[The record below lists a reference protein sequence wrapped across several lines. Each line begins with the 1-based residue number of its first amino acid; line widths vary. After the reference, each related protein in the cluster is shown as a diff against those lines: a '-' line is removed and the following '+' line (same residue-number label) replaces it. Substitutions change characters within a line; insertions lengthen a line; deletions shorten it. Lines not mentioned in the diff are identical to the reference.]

1 MRRLLLAVVLL
12 LAPCGTVAAQ
22 TPARPAPARAP
33 EPPLRRWF
41 EFQQFVLS
49 TRYRFISNSADVT
62 TSNHQQYREQIRF
75 RFNVDARKRYTLNAG
90 VFTGTQYIAS
100 WNNLGPGTGD
110 FDGKS
115 HYMRQLY
122 FAATPVSG
130 LEGQIGSLF
139 VSRGEHTEFTSYD
152 DDGWVTGGRLSVR
165 RPKSF
170 YLDELSLTR
179 GAVASTTTPNLWK
192 RWDDLEDLN
201 YTQVLAAKRFS
212 QVVATSMEY
221 TKHRT
226 TDTLRAAV
234 ALRFKAGS
242 PLSALRWEQY
252 ARLSEPDGAG
262 FVVTAER
269 PVTKWV
275 RLQGGY
281 ATVDERYGGLN
292 ADRIQR
298 GRRVFAIANVPI
310 HGPLSASFFT
320 THAFDAD
327 YTISNKTR
335 FDAVLAWDVLN
346 TLRATGKF

>member
-1 MRRLLLAVVLL
+1 MRRVLFSAVLL
-12 LAPCGTVAAQ
+12 LASCGTVAAQ
-22 TPARPAPARAP
+22 TPAAARAP

-49 TRYRFISNSADVT
+49 TRYRFIRNSADVT
-62 TSNHQQYREQIRF
+62 TSNQMQYREQIRF
-75 RFNVDARKRYTLNAG
+75 RFNVDAKKRYTLNAG
-90 VFTGTQYIAS
+90 LFTGSQYIAS

-115 HYMRQLY
+115 HYMRQIY
-122 FAATPVSG
+122 FAAAPVAG
-130 LEGQIGSLF
+130 IEGQVGSLF
-139 VSRGEHTEFTSYD
+139 VNRGEHTEFTTYD
-152 DDGWVTGGRLSVR
+152 DDGWVTGGRVSVR
-165 RPKSF
+165 RPKALYF
-170 YLDELSLTR
+170 DELSVTR
-179 GAVASTTTPNLWK
+179 GAIASTATPNLWK

-212 QVVATSMEY
+212 QMVAASMDY
-221 TKHRT
+221 TRHGR
-226 TDTLRAAV
+226 TDTLRGAV

-242 PLSALRWEQY
+242 ALSALRYEQY
-252 ARLSEPDGAG
+252 VRVSDPDGAG
-262 FVVTAER
+262 FAVTAER

-275 RLQGGY
+275 RLQAGY

-310 HGPLSASFFT
+310 HGPLSASFFAT
-320 THAFDAD
+320 RAFDAD
-327 YTISNKTR
+327 YTLTNKTR

-346 TLRATGKF
+346 TLRSTGKF